1 MCDLV
6 RAEEGRLAVV
16 EPGQHG
22 ASLAGEEAVAEDGRL
37 VGEAGGP
44 LRRVQASQVQQGALS
59 LRGS

>member
-16 EPGQHG
+16 EPCQHG
-22 ASLAGEEAVAEDGRL
+22 ASLAGEEAVAEDRRL

-44 LRRVQASQVQQGALS
+44 PH
-59 LRGS
+59 

>member
-1 MCDLV
+1 MLCDLV

-22 ASLAGEEAVAEDGRL
+22 ASLAGEEAVAEDRGL

-44 LRRVQASQVQQGALS
+44 PH
-59 LRGS
+59 